1 LKAPRLDS
9 LTLDRLPTFLA
20 GLLCATLTF
29 DQLAMPAAPQD
40 PGAIP
45 AFASA
50 FAGLAARERLVSFP
64 LGVGAAIVA
73 LVVLLRHGA
82 LGSRRGKLEGAAI
95 LLLFLSGVLVTLVV
109 GPVARDIARL
119 AIEAP
124 WTAVS
129 AQFARWRLW
138 HSVELAGAWA
148 VLALFLSAGRQPLPV
163 GDEASSFGLSP
174 HHRTLLFLLG
184 TATFFQGYDN
194 FIVSMALPY
203 IGRDLGASTG
213 GLGLALSAIRVGAL
227 VSIVFG
233 WIADRSGRRGML
245 LITIVAYT
253 MATAATGLS
262 RGMGDFVALQLVAQI
277 FLVTELSVAQ
287 VVVTEEFPVNFRSV
301 GQGLLGTFGALGA
314 GLAAVLF
321 PLFQATPLGWRGLYF
336 VGIAPLL
343 LTAYLRRSLPETAR
357 WHRAR
362 GRGET
367 TRARVRELVDPATR
381 PRFVCLLAVS
391 FAIGCA
397 AAPAFG
403 FASYHATEA
412 FGWSPTDVSA
422 MVLLGGGLGM
432 AGWFCWGL
440 LAERAGRRSVGA
452 VALAG
457 TGAATWLYYATPWLA
472 PAFASLVFMEAGA
485 MVALNA
491 LGTEVFPTRLR
502 STAKSWITNAGV
514 VGAVAGM
521 GAVGLFSAA
530 LGGADRVIRLC
541 ALLPVLSAACLL
553 AVPETRGLE
562 LEEISEASPTK
573 HVAASRGRHVV
584 AGDAT

>member
-1 LKAPRLDS
+1 MI
-9 LTLDRLPTFLA
+9 LDRLPILLA

-29 DQLAMPAAPQD
+29 DQLAI
-40 PGAIP
+40 PGAP
-45 AFASA
+45 HDAAALPEFAVD
-50 FAGLAARERLVSFP
+50 FARLAARERLLSFP
-64 LGVGAAIVA
+64 LGVGASIVA
-73 LVVLLRHGA
+73 LIVLLRHGA
-82 LGSRRGKLEGAAI
+82 FGSRRARLEGAAI
-95 LLLFLSGVLVTLVV
+95 LLLFLSGILVTLVV
-109 GPVARDIARL
+109 APLAREIERMATAAPGNEVSPRL
-119 AIEAP
+119 EH
-124 WTAVS
+124 
-129 AQFARWRLW
+129 WRLW
-138 HSVELAGAWA
+138 HSVQLGGAWA
-148 VLALFLSAGRQPLPV
+148 VLALLVTARRQPLPAA
-163 GDEASSFGLSP
+163 DEASAFGLSP
-174 HHRTLLFLLG
+174 RHRTLLFLLG
-184 TATFFQGYDN
+184 TATFFEGYDN

-203 IGRDLGASTG
+203 IGRDLGASAG
-213 GLGLALSAIRVGAL
+213 GLGLALSAIRLGAL

-233 WIADRSGRRGML
+233 WIADRSGRRRML
-245 LITIVAYT
+245 LLTIVAYT
-253 MATAATGLS
+253 VATAATGLS
-262 RGMGDFVALQLVAQI
+262 RGIADFVALQLVAQI

-287 VVVTEEFPVNFRSV
+287 VVITEEFPANFRSV

-314 GLAAVLF
+314 GLAAVFF

-357 WHRAR
+357 WHDAR
-362 GRGET
+362 RRGET
-367 TRARVRELVDPATR
+367 RRARVGELMSPSAG
-381 PRFVCLLAVS
+381 PRFACLLVVS
-391 FAIGCA
+391 FAVGCA
-397 AAPAFG
+397 ASPAFG

-412 FGWSPTDVSA
+412 YGWSPAEVSA

-432 AGWFCWGL
+432 AGWFCWGV

-457 TGAATWLYYATPWLA
+457 TGGATWLYYATPWLA
-472 PAFASLVFMEAGA
+472 PAFASLVFMQAGA

-521 GAVGLFSAA
+521 GAVGLLSAG

-541 ALLPVLSAACLL
+541 AALPVLSAAGLL

-562 LEEISEASPTK
+562 LEEISEGSPANLAAPRET
-573 HVAASRGRHVV
+573 HVAG
-584 AGDAT
+584 GDPT